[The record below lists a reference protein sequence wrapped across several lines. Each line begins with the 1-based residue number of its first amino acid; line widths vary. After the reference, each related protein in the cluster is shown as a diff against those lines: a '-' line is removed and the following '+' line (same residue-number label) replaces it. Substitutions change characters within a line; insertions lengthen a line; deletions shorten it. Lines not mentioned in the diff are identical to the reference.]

1 MERIYLASLI
11 ISGYGK
17 RWILG
22 TARWGLQYTMPP
34 LEGLAESGIL
44 GFTLKRWIRTK
55 WQDQYE
61 AGPPADQG
69 QGTARDERAYW
80 WSKAGQGAT
89 RWWSEP
95 IGASLAVL
103 LEMVIA
109 DTHIQMCCIL
119 LCA

>member
-1 MERIYLASLI
+1 
-11 ISGYGK
+11 
-17 RWILG
+17 
-22 TARWGLQYTMPP
+22 MPP

-61 AGPPADQG
+61 AGPPVDQG
-69 QGTARDERAYW
+69 QETARDERAYW

-103 LEMVIA
+103 LEIA
-109 DTHIQMCCIL
+109 VADAHPDVLQFAVCLTCPGVGDGHGHGE
-119 LCA
+119 